1 MSARDQILA
10 RVRAAKGPQFQVA
23 TGTAIA
29 SIPSTPRHLA
39 FRRAAGVDAVPLF
52 VERAGEYRA
61 TVERV
66 PAAGL
71 AGAIAQIL
79 RDRGVARLAVPPDL
93 PPGWLPDGVEPVTD
107 AADVNALDA
116 ADGVLTGCALAIAET
131 GTIALDGGPA
141 QGVRSLT
148 LVPDFHLCV
157 VREDQIIASVPEA
170 IARLAPAVRERR
182 APITL
187 ISGPSATSDIEL
199 SRVEGVHGPRTLHI
213 LVAG

>member
-1 MSARDQILA
+1 VSSAADEVLQRA
-10 RVRAAKGPQFQVA
+10 RA
-23 TGTAIA
+23 
-29 SIPSTPRHLA
+29 
-39 FRRAAGVDAVPLF
+39 RAAGGDPVALF

-61 TVERV
+61 AVERV
-66 PAAGL
+66 PAARL
-71 AGAIAQIL
+71 ADAIAL
-79 RDRGVARLAVPPDL
+79 VLGDRGVARLAAPPDL
-93 PPGWLPDGVEPVTD
+93 PAGWAPDGVQLVTD
-107 AADVNALDA
+107 GADVSALDA

-157 VREDQIIASVPEA
+157 VREDQIVTSVPEA
-170 IARLAPAVRERR
+170 VARLAAAVRERR

-199 SRVEGVHGPRTLHI
+199 KRVEGVHGPRTLHV

>member
-1 MSARDQILA
+1 MSARDEMLA
-10 RVRAAKGPQFQVA
+10 RVRAAKGLQ
-23 TGTAIA
+23 GE
-29 SIPSTPRHLA
+29 PRRIQREY
-39 FRRAAGVDAVPLF
+39 RRAPAGDPVQLF

-61 TVERV
+61 TVERI
-66 PAAGL
+66 PADRV
-71 AGAIAQIL
+71 AGAIADAL
-79 RDRGVARLAVPPDL
+79 RERGVSRLAGPPDL
-93 PPGWLPDGVEPVTD
+93 PAAWIPADVELVTD
-107 AADVNALDA
+107 SSDVAGLDA
-116 ADGVLTGCALAIAET
+116 VDGVLTGCALAIAET

-141 QGVRSLT
+141 QGARALT
-148 LVPDFHLCV
+148 LVPDYHLCV
-157 VREDQIIASVPEA
+157 VRADQIVCTVPEA

>member
-1 MSARDQILA
+1 MNEAREQIL
-10 RVRAAKGPQFQVA
+10 RRAQVLPIGPQRSQSVMTAA
-23 TGTAIA
+23 TPPPHLLG
-29 SIPSTPRHLA
+29 IPPATPEDVVGR
-39 FRRAAGVDAVPLF
+39 F
-52 VERAGEYRA
+52 VERAGEYQA

-66 PAAGL
+66 PANGL

-79 RDRGVARLAVPPDL
+79 RGRGVARMAVPHDL
-93 PPGWLPDGVEPVTD
+93 PPGWLPDGTDPVTD

-157 VREDQIIASVPEA
+157 VREDQIVASVPEA
-170 IARLAPAVRERR
+170 IARLVAGVRERR

>member
-1 MSARDQILA
+1 VSARDEVLA
-10 RVRAAKGPQFQVA
+10 RVRAATGAQDGPGQIQRDQGRPA
-23 TGTAIA
+23 TAD
-29 SIPSTPRHLA
+29 P
-39 FRRAAGVDAVPLF
+39 VPLF

-61 TVERV
+61 TVGRV
-66 PAAGL
+66 PEQGL
-71 AGAIAQIL
+71 AGAITEAL
-79 RDRGVARLAVPPDL
+79 RERGVARLAVPPDL
-93 PPGWLPDGVEPVTD
+93 PEGWVPAGLEQVTD
-107 AADVNALDA
+107 PADVAALDA

-141 QGVRSLT
+141 QGARALT
-148 LVPDFHLCV
+148 LVPDYHLCV
-157 VREDQIIASVPEA
+157 VRADQIVSSVPEA

-199 SRVEGVHGPRTLHI
+199 RRVEGVHGPRTLHI